1 MSDDKTQSP
10 QHQPEERLAPQEG
23 RRPDLQVAPESP
35 PVNQEE
41 VDRGREKLDRVLAK

>member
-1 MSDDKTQSP
+1 MSDDKTHSP
-10 QHQPEERLAPQEG
+10 QQRPQERPAPQEG

-35 PVNQEE
+35 PANKED